1 MGVESRKLQNIV
13 LEMCEYFKEREELV
27 KLLILAVLSKQHVYI
42 LGPPGTAKSAI
53 ARAIASHFDAKYFEW
68 LVTRFTTPEELFG
81 PIDLVALE
89 KGEYKRITANKL
101 LEAEIAF
108 IDEIFKA
115 NSAIL
120 NSLLSVINERIYHDG
135 GMSVKVPLN
144 TLIAAS
150 NELPEDEKELAALYD
165 RLLIR
170 YVVEYIKNDGNF
182 EEMLKRSDEYTPKT
196 KIAKDELRT
205 MQEHVAKVDIS
216 SILPTIVEL
225 RRNFRENGIIV
236 SDRRFKQAMAV
247 VKAHA
252 LFHSRSV
259 ATTDDLRVLQHIM
272 WDSPEQMR
280 TVRSVIMD
288 VVDPFARKVLEY
300 RDIINDYTSKL
311 QSKIDP
317 AEVQEI
323 MAKLKVIE
331 NEIKELSKM
340 ALSSG
345 KDTAELN
352 EILDEIQ
359 SLKVSMLG
367 VLFEGFCLLIG
378 SIHPFRFI
386 TGGNYELF

>member
-1 MGVESRKLQNIV
+1 MGVESRKLQNVV

-68 LVTRFTTPEELFG
+68 LVTRFTAPEELFG
-81 PIDLVALE
+81 PIDLTALE

-101 LEAEIAF
+101 PEAEIAF
-108 IDEIFKA
+108 VDEIFKA

-135 GMSVKVPLN
+135 GIVKVPLN

-182 EEMLKRSDEYTPKT
+182 EEMLKKNDEYTPKT
-196 KIAKDELRT
+196 RITKDELKI

-216 SILPTIVEL
+216 PILPIIVEL

-236 SDRRFKQAMAV
+236 SDRRFKQAIAV

-252 LFHSRSV
+252 FFHVRSV
-259 ATTDDLRVLQHIM
+259 ATTDDLRVLQYIM
-272 WDSPEQMR
+272 WDSPEQVR
-280 TVRSVIMD
+280 IVRSVIMD
-288 VVDPFARKVLEY
+288 VVDPFARKVMEY

-345 KDTAELN
+345 KDTAELD

-359 SLKVSMLG
+359 SLKVSMLDKM
-367 VLFEGFCLLIG
+367 F
-378 SIHPFRFI
+378 
-386 TGGNYELF
+386 

>member
-1 MGVESRKLQNIV
+1 MGVESRKLQNVV

-42 LGPPGTAKSAI
+42 LGPPGTAKSAM

-81 PIDLVALE
+81 PIDLTALE
-89 KGEYKRITANKL
+89 KGEYKRIKANKL
-101 LEAEIAF
+101 PEAEIAF
-108 IDEIFKA
+108 VDEIFKA

-120 NSLLSVINERIYHDG
+120 NSLLSIINERIFHNG
-135 GMSVKVPLN
+135 GMAVKVPLN

-170 YVVEYIKNDGNF
+170 YFVEYIKNDGNF
-182 EEMLKRSDEYTPKT
+182 EDMLKRSNGYTPKT
-196 KIAKDELRT
+196 RIAKDELKV
-205 MQEHVAKVDIS
+205 MQENVAKVDIGPV
-216 SILPTIVEL
+216 LPTMVEL
-225 RRNFRENGIIV
+225 RRNLRENGIVV
-236 SDRRFKQAMAV
+236 SDRRFKQAMSV

-252 LFHSRSV
+252 FFHGRS
-259 ATTDDLRVLQHIM
+259 AAATDDLRVLQHVM

-280 TVRSVIMD
+280 TVRKVIVD
-288 VVDPFARKVLEY
+288 VVDPFARKVMEY
-300 RDIINDYTSKL
+300 RDIISDYTSKL
-311 QSKIDP
+311 QSKIDS

-340 ALSSG
+340 ALGSG
-345 KDTAELN
+345 KDTAELD

-359 SLKVSMLG
+359 SLKVSMLDKM
-367 VLFEGFCLLIG
+367 F
-378 SIHPFRFI
+378 
-386 TGGNYELF
+386 

>member
-1 MGVESRKLQNIV
+1 MGVKSRKLQNVV

-81 PIDLVALE
+81 PIDLTALE

-101 LEAEIAF
+101 PEAEIAF
-108 IDEIFKA
+108 VDEIFKA

-120 NSLLSVINERIYHDG
+120 NSLLSIINERIYHDG
-135 GMSVKVPLN
+135 GMTVKVPLN

-182 EEMLKRSDEYTPKT
+182 EEMLKKNGKYTPKT
-196 KIAKDELRT
+196 KIAKDELKV

-216 SILPTIVEL
+216 PILPTIVEL

-236 SDRRFKQAMAV
+236 SDRRFKQAIAV
-247 VKAHA
+247 IKAHA
-252 LFHSRSV
+252 FFHGRN
-259 ATTDDLRVLQHIM
+259 AAATDDLRVLQHIM

-288 VVDPFARKVLEY
+288 VVDPFARKVIEY
-300 RDIINDYTSKL
+300 KDIINDYKNKL
-311 QSKIDP
+311 QGKIDP
-317 AEVQEI
+317 TEVQEI

-331 NEIKELSKM
+331 SEIKELSKM

-345 KDTAELN
+345 RDTAELD

-359 SLKVSMLG
+359 SLKVSMLDKM
-367 VLFEGFCLLIG
+367 F
-378 SIHPFRFI
+378 
-386 TGGNYELF
+386 